1 MVREL
6 LAATAA
12 LVIGASAAHAGG
24 SWEGAYVGLH
34 AGYGWGDVS
43 VKDTTGGVTPGPFDY
58 TARGFLGG
66 ASAGYNLQAGIT
78 VVGIEADIGYL
89 GLNGRGI
96 IPSSD
101 PAHHQDITLDG
112 GLYGDITGRLG
123 FVRGNALFYGKG
135 GLALY
140 GGEALQKTTKP
151 GFVSHGTGTFTGWTA
166 GGGLEFALTPHTT
179 LKVEYLHFDFG
190 HQGGDQT
197 SVSDDPVGFVYK
209 NTTSLTADTVK
220 LGINYK
226 F

>member
-6 LAATAA
+6 LAAMTG
-12 LVIGASAAHAGG
+12 LVIGASAVHAGDR
-24 SWEGAYVGLH
+24 WEGAYVGLH

-43 VKDTTGGVTPGPFDY
+43 VKDTTGGVAPGPFDY
-58 TARGFLGG
+58 TAKGFLGG
-66 ASAGYNLQAGIT
+66 ATAGYNLQAGIA
-78 VVGIEADIGYL
+78 VVGIEGDIGYL
-89 GLNGRGI
+89 RLKGSGI

-101 PAHHQDITLDG
+101 PAQHQDITLDG

-123 FVRGNALFYGKG
+123 FVLGNALIYGKG

-140 GGEALQKTTKP
+140 DGEALQKTTKP
-151 GFVSHGTGTFTGWTA
+151 GFVSHGTDTFTGWTA
-166 GGGLEFALTPHTT
+166 GGGIEFALSPHTT
-179 LKVEYLHFDFG
+179 LKAEYLHFDFG

-197 SVSDDPVGFVYK
+197 SVTDVPIGFVYK
-209 NTTSLTADTVK
+209 NTTSVTADSVK